1 MKLIRGIHNLSQAP
15 QEGCVLTIGNFDGVH
30 RGHRALLQGLQEEG
44 RKRNLP
50 VMVMLFEPQPLE
62 LFATDKAPAR
72 LTRLREKLRYLA
84 ECGVDYV
91 LCVRFDRRFAALTA
105 QNFISDLLVKHLR
118 VKFLAVGDDF
128 RFGAGRE
135 GDFLLLQK
143 AGMEYGFDITST
155 QTFCEGGVRISS
167 TAVRQA
173 LADDNLALAESLLGH
188 PFAISGRVV
197 HGDELGRT
205 IGFPTAN
212 VPLRRQVSP
221 VKGVYA
227 VEVLGLGEKPLPG
240 VANIGTRPTVAG
252 IRQQLEVHLLDVAMD
267 LYGRHIQVVL
277 RKKIRNE
284 QRFASLD
291 ELKAQIARD
300 ELTAREFFGLTKPAY
315 ACYVIKPKHGTE
327 NLMSDYKSTL
337 NLPETGFPMRGDLAK
352 REPGMLARWTD
363 DDLYGIIRAAKKGK
377 KTFILHDGPPYANG
391 SIHIGHSVNKILKDI
406 IVKSKGLSGYDSPY
420 VPGWDCH
427 GLPIELKVEQEYGKP
442 GEKFT
447 AAEFRAKCR
456 EYAATQVDGQR
467 KDFIRLGVLGDWSHP
482 YLTMDFKTEANI
494 IRALGKII
502 GNGHLHKGAKPVH
515 WCVDCRSALA
525 EAEVEYYDKTSPSID
540 VAFQAVDQDAL
551 KAKFAVSNVNGPISL
566 VIWTTTPWTLPANRA
581 ISIAPDFDYA
591 LVQIDGQAV
600 ILAKDLVES
609 VMQRIG
615 VTDYTILG
623 TVKGAELE
631 LLRFTHPFMGFDVPA
646 ILGDHVTLDAGT
658 GAVHTAPGH
667 GPDDYVIGQ
676 KYGLETA
683 NPVGPDGT
691 YLPGT
696 YPTLDGVNV
705 FKANDIVVAL
715 LQEKG
720 ALLHVEKMQHSYP
733 CCWRHKTPIIFRATP
748 QWFVSMDQK
757 GLRAQSLKEIK
768 GVQWIPDWG
777 QARIESMVANRPDWC
792 ISRQR
797 TWGVPMSLFVHKDTE
812 ELHPRT
818 LELMEEVAKRVE
830 VDGIQAWWDLDAKE
844 ILGDEADQYVKVPDT
859 LDVWFDS
866 GSTHSSVVDV
876 RPEFAGHAADMYLE
890 GSDQHRGWFMSSLMI
905 STAMKGKAPYRQVLT
920 HGFTVDGQGRKMSK
934 SIGNTVSPQDVM
946 NKLGADILRLWV
958 ASTDY
963 TGEMAVSDEILKR
976 AADSYRRIRNT
987 ARFLLANLNGF
998 DPAKDMV
1005 KPEEMVVL
1013 DRWAVGCA
1021 KAAQEDILKA
1031 YEAYDFHEV
1040 VQRLMRF
1047 CSVEMGSFY
1056 LDIIKDR
1063 QYTAKADSVARRS
1076 CQTALYHIAE
1086 ALVRWM
1092 APILSFTA
1100 DEVWGYLPGEREK
1113 YVFTGEWYE
1122 GLFGLADS
1130 EAMNDAFWDELL
1142 KVRGEVNKVIEQA
1155 RADKKVGGSLEAAVT
1170 LYAEPELSA
1179 KLTALGDELRF
1190 VLLTS
1195 GATVADYNDAPADAQ
1210 QSEVLKGLKVAL
1222 SKAEGEKC
1230 PRCWHYTQDV
1240 GKVAEH
1246 AEICGRCVSNVA
1258 GDGEKRKFA

>member
-1 MKLIRGIHNLSQAP
+1 
-15 QEGCVLTIGNFDGVH
+15 
-30 RGHRALLQGLQEEG
+30 
-44 RKRNLP
+44 
-50 VMVMLFEPQPLE
+50 
-62 LFATDKAPAR
+62 
-72 LTRLREKLRYLA
+72 
-84 ECGVDYV
+84 
-91 LCVRFDRRFAALTA
+91 
-105 QNFISDLLVKHLR
+105 
-118 VKFLAVGDDF
+118 
-128 RFGAGRE
+128 
-135 GDFLLLQK
+135 
-143 AGMEYGFDITST
+143 
-155 QTFCEGGVRISS
+155 
-167 TAVRQA
+167 
-173 LADDNLALAESLLGH
+173 
-188 PFAISGRVV
+188 
-197 HGDELGRT
+197 
-205 IGFPTAN
+205 
-212 VPLRRQVSP
+212 
-221 VKGVYA
+221 
-227 VEVLGLGEKPLPG
+227 
-240 VANIGTRPTVAG
+240 
-252 IRQQLEVHLLDVAMD
+252 
-267 LYGRHIQVVL
+267 
-277 RKKIRNE
+277 
-284 QRFASLD
+284 
-291 ELKAQIARD
+291 
-300 ELTAREFFGLTKPAY
+300 
-315 ACYVIKPKHGTE
+315 
-327 NLMSDYKSTL
+327 MSDYKSTL

-406 IVKSKGLSGYDSPY
+406 IVKSKGLAGYDSPY

-427 GLPIELKVEQEYGKP
+427 GLPIELKVEQEFGKP

-456 EYAATQVDGQR
+456 EYAATQIDGQR
-467 KDFIRLGVLGDWSHP
+467 KDFIRLGVLGDWEHP
-482 YLTMDFKTEANI
+482 YRTMDFKTEANI

-540 VAFQAVDQDAL
+540 VAFHAVDVDAV
-551 KAKFAVSNVNGPISL
+551 KAKFGVASVNGPVSL

-581 ISIAPDFDYA
+581 ISLSPEFDYA
-591 LVQIDGQAV
+591 LVQVEGQAL
-600 ILAKDLVES
+600 ILAKDLLES
-609 VMQRIG
+609 VMKRAGISEFTVLG
-615 VTDYTILG
+615 V
-623 TVKGAELE
+623 VKGSDLE
-631 LLRFTHPFMGFDVPA
+631 LMRFKHPFLDFDVPA
-646 ILGDHVTLDAGT
+646 ILGDHVTLEAGT
-658 GAVHTAPGH
+658 GAVHTAGGH
-667 GPDDYVIGQ
+667 GPDDYTISQ
-676 KYGLETA
+676 KYGLEIA
-683 NPVGPDGT
+683 NPVGPDGA

-696 YPTLDGVNV
+696 YPILDGVNV
-705 FKANDIVVAL
+705 FKANDIIVNL
-715 LQEKG
+715 LRDNG
-720 ALLHVEKMQHSYP
+720 SLLHVEKLQHSYP
-733 CCWRHKTPIIFRATP
+733 CCWRHKSPIIFRATP

-757 GLRAQSLKEIK
+757 GLRIQSLKEIDRIEQEGLAK
-768 GVQWIPDWG
+768 ENLSGWIPAWG
-777 QARIESMVANRPDWC
+777 KARIESMVANRPDWC

-797 TWGVPMSLFVHKDTE
+797 TWGVPMALFVHKDTE

-818 LELMEEVAKRVE
+818 TELMEAVAKYVE
-830 VDGIQAWWDLDAKE
+830 KDGIQAWWDLDPRE
-844 ILGDEADQYVKVPDT
+844 ILGDDADNYVKVPDT

-866 GSTHSSVVDV
+866 GSTSYSVVDA
-876 RPEFAGHAADMYLE
+876 RPEFGGHAADMYLE

-905 STAMKGKAPYRQVLT
+905 SVAMKGKAPYRQVLT

-1021 KAAQEDILKA
+1021 QAAQKDIISA
-1031 YEAYDFHEV
+1031 YDSYDFHEV

-1047 CSVEMGSFY
+1047 CSIEMGSFY

-1076 CQTALYHIAE
+1076 CQTALYHISE

-1092 APILSFTA
+1092 APIMSFTA
-1100 DEVWGYLPGEREK
+1100 DEIWGYLPGEREK
-1113 YVFTGEWYE
+1113 YVFTGEWYQ
-1122 GLFGLADS
+1122 GLFGLAET
-1130 EAMNDAFWDELL
+1130 EAMNDAYWDELL

-1170 LYAEPELSA
+1170 LFAEPELSA

-1195 GATVADYNDAPADAQ
+1195 GAKVEDYANACADAQ
-1210 QSEVLKGLKVAL
+1210 QSELLKGLKVAL